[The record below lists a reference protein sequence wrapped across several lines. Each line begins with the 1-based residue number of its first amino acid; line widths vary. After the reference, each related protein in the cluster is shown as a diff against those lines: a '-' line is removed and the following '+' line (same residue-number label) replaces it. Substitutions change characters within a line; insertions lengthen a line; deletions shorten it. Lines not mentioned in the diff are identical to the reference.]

1 MTNPLPL
8 HDDLQL
14 QQLRD
19 TWISAENARTDAYRA
34 FMEANRNSPLRREL
48 NAAEAREK
56 EAQAAYS
63 RALQQHKK
71 NTHDGTDTRLETAD
85 RD

>member
-8 HDDLQL
+8 HDDPELQK
-14 QQLRD
+14 LRD
-19 TWISAENARTDAYRA
+19 AWILAENARTEAYRA

-63 RALQQHKK
+63 RALQHQT
-71 NTHDGTDTRLETAD
+71 NERNDDE
-85 RD
+85 

>member
-1 MTNPLPL
+1 MTTPLTL
-8 HDDLQL
+8 HDDPQL

-56 EAQAAYS
+56 EAQAAYA

-71 NTHDGTDTRLETAD
+71 NAPNGIDTRI
-85 RD
+85 

>member
-1 MTNPLPL
+1 MTNPPPL
-8 HDDLQL
+8 HDDPEL

-48 NAAEAREK
+48 NAAEATEK
-56 EAQAAYS
+56 EAQARYS
-63 RALQQHKK
+63 RALQNQTNERKD
-71 NTHDGTDTRLETAD
+71 NE
-85 RD
+85 